1 MRRLCISTCAALG
14 EDKEK
19 KMKNLFR
26 LLCVV
31 SAMLCQSA
39 VLQAATG
46 DLMWTGQIGGDKA
59 TWSTPVL
66 YGDLVIIKGQDGGMT
81 ALSSG
86 TGAQAWYNADIA
98 ASLTSPILLGD
109 GHLYLGADT
118 KMYQIN
124 PATGAILIE
133 QTLDG
138 WFSGA
143 APASLGAHLY
153 YVRSKDGTYYLAGA
167 SSATLAE
174 FFAVPIGAS
183 PGSVIAGDQFVYAFS
198 DKLTV
203 HNPMTGATA
212 WSVDP
217 PTGYTSFMEGALQGG
232 NLVAFVYS
240 DDTTDMGL
248 ACYSLGDGT
257 SAPSPLWAVELA
269 NDADVDGIPP
279 VIDGDTVMYGASDG
293 FVRAL
298 ALASGAPVWSLGVR
312 SPGLAGPR
320 PVALDGKVYV
330 QELSDTVNNAL
341 CLDGATGA
349 VLWRTSGT
357 AGMVW
362 GQPAVGG
369 GRVYFAA
376 DWAGIFAFNSGP
388 HAHIWPMHKNNPGQT
403 STAVNNPVPPGSSL
417 DGPRELL
424 LLNEVTE

>member
-1 MRRLCISTCAALG
+1 MT
-14 EDKEK
+14 KV
-19 KMKNLFR
+19 FR

-31 SAMLCQSA
+31 SAVLLQSA
-39 VLQAATG
+39 MLQAATG
-46 DLMWTGQIGGDKA
+46 DLLWTGQIGGDKA

-66 YGDLVIIKGQDGGMT
+66 SGNLVIVKGQDGGMT
-81 ALSSG
+81 ALYSS
-86 TGAQAWYNADIA
+86 TGVQAWYNGGITG
-98 ASLTSPILLGD
+98 SLTSPILHGD
-109 GHLYLGADT
+109 GMLYLGADT
-118 KMYQIN
+118 TMYRIN
-124 PATGAILIE
+124 PATGAILVE
-133 QTLDG
+133 QPLDG
-138 WFSGA
+138 VFSGA

-153 YVRSKDGTYYLAGA
+153 YARNKDDTYYLAGA

-174 FFAVPIGAS
+174 FFAVPIGAA
-183 PGSVIAGDQFVYAFS
+183 PGSVIAGDQSVYAFS

-203 HNPMTGATA
+203 HNPMTGATV

-217 PTGYTSFMEGALQGG
+217 PTGYTSFMEGALQGEY
-232 NLVAFVYS
+232 LVAFVYS

-257 SAPSPLWAVELA
+257 SAPSPLWTVNLA

-279 VIDGDTVMYGASDG
+279 VIDGDKVLYGASDG

-312 SPGLAGPR
+312 SPGWAGPR

-330 QELSDTVNNAL
+330 QEMSDTVNNAL
-341 CLDGATGA
+341 CLDRETGA

-357 AGMVW
+357 LGTVW
-362 GQPAVGG
+362 GQAAVGG

-376 DWAGIFAFNSGP
+376 DWAGVFAFNSGS

-403 STAVNNPVPPGSSL
+403 STAVNNLAPSPITQGQN
-417 DGPRELL
+417 LL
-424 LLNEVTE
+424 LLFEQ